1 MSPRWPKSFLSILL
15 SSVIA
20 ASAVYGAEKRSSE
33 EETEEQPLPQ
43 AGSATFYKGKAEGW
57 FWYKDPVEEPKKVE
71 KKKPLPPPPP
81 PPPPLPPAEK
91 PQPAEPKKKGP
102 EVGSVQ
108 WIKVNLPKYRDK
120 AIDNPTEE
128 NVQAYYYLQR
138 LMMDK
143 ANRFAEMSSTVIMKD
158 PFLDEDSR
166 RPVATYAANAM
177 NREVAKRTEKVL
189 KDLSNKVGLFFFFKS
204 DCALCTEQAN
214 VLQGL
219 TYKTGIQIYPVSMDG
234 KPLDQNIYSE
244 YRIDEGQ
251 AKKMNIFN
259 APALALAIPPN
270 KTAIVGYGAITL
282 EVLQNRILMAAR
294 DSGIITKEVFASTQ
308 PFTDT
313 GLLSMEDAKDLND
326 EDLKDPRKLVEHLRN
341 QLVQKNA
348 LEKQ

>member
-1 MSPRWPKSFLSILL
+1 MRPAWKKPLLAVIL
-15 SSVIA
+15 SSVFA
-20 ASAVYGAEKRSSE
+20 ASAVYGDSKNKDGDDEV
-33 EETEEQPLPQ
+33 EEQALPQ
-43 AGSATFYKGKAEGW
+43 AGSASFYKGKAEGW
-57 FWYKDPVEEPKKVE
+57 FWYRDPVEEPKKVV
-71 KKKPLPPPPP
+71 KKKLPPPPP
-81 PPPPLPPAEK
+81 PSPPPAPAKKVE
-91 PQPAEPKKKGP
+91 PQQAKKGP
-102 EVGSVQ
+102 EVGSVA

-120 AIDNPTEE
+120 AIDNPSEE

-177 NREVAKRTEKVL
+177 NREVSKRTDKVL
-189 KDLSNKVGLFFFFKS
+189 KDLSRKVGLFFFFKS
-204 DCALCTEQAN
+204 DCALCSEQAG

-219 TYKTGIQIYPVSMDG
+219 SYKTGIQIYPISLDG

-259 APALALAIPPN
+259 APALALAIPPD

-294 DSGIITKEVFASTQ
+294 DNAIITKEVFASTQ

-313 GLLSMEDAKDLND
+313 GLLSMEDAKDLSED
-326 EDLKDPRKLVEHLRN
+326 DLKDPRKLVEHLRN
-341 QLVQKNA
+341 QLAKKNS
-348 LEKQ
+348 LEK